1 VHDFEIELAPGA
13 ESQRE
18 ARAWVRPRLA
28 AWDLDRVADD
38 AELLVSE
45 LVANVVRHVGMPMTV
60 RLARRVDAVR
70 VEVDDPSATA
80 PLLRHPEFDKESG
93 RGLLL
98 VAAMASRWGTEH
110 HRDDGKTVWFELS
123 TRLPSG

>member
-1 VHDFEIELAPGA
+1 LHDFEIHLAPGV

-18 ARAWVRPRLA
+18 ARAWMRPRLA
-28 AWDLDRVADD
+28 EWNLDRVADD

-45 LVANVVRHVGMPMTV
+45 LVANVVRHVGLPMTV
-60 RLARRVDAVR
+60 RLARRPDLVR

-80 PLLRHPEFDKESG
+80 PLVRHPDSEKESG

-98 VAAMASRWGTEH
+98 VAAMASRWGTEL